1 MEIKLNLKQAGV
13 LAIAA
18 VAALSVQA
26 RGGKRLSEYVNPF
39 IGATTNTQMA
49 KAEHGLG
56 KTFPGVAT
64 PWGMTQVSPNTITGG
79 DNGSGYSYEHTTI
92 EGFALTQMSGIGW
105 YGDLGNYLVM
115 PTTGPLHTYRGEAER
130 PEEGYRSRYDKES
143 ETARAGYYAVRLT
156 DYDIRAELT
165 ATPHG
170 GVMRFTYPENE
181 CSRIQIDLARR
192 VGGTSVRQYV
202 ERVDD
207 YAIRGWM
214 RCTPDGGGW
223 GNGGGKADYTVYFY
237 TRFSKP
243 LECYGVWSAEFP
255 EGMGRKLENV
265 TSPEFAE
272 AVRRA
277 KVTERPDR
285 MEGDHLGFYT
295 EFPTREGE
303 QVLMRTAISFVSLE
317 GAEAN
322 FKAELRG
329 KDFERYCEKAAALWD
344 EALSKIK
351 ISGGTEDE
359 RTIFYTSLYHT
370 MIDPRDYR
378 DVTGEYVGGDRKVHK
393 TDAFKKRT
401 VFSGWDVF
409 RSQFPLQN
417 LINPEVV
424 NDMIN
429 SFVTL
434 ARKTVRACTN
444 VGSS

>member
-18 VAALSVQA
+18 MAALSVQA

-207 YAIRGWM
+207 YAIRGWIA
-214 RCTPDGGGW
+214 RPT
-223 GNGGGKADYTVYFY
+223 
-237 TRFSKP
+237 
-243 LECYGVWSAEFP
+243 
-255 EGMGRKLENV
+255 
-265 TSPEFAE
+265 E
-272 AVRRA
+272 AV
-277 KVTERPDR
+277 
-285 MEGDHLGFYT
+285 
-295 EFPTREGE
+295 
-303 QVLMRTAISFVSLE
+303 
-317 GAEAN
+317 GA
-322 FKAELRG
+322 
-329 KDFERYCEKAAALWD
+329 
-344 EALSKIK
+344 
-351 ISGGTEDE
+351 
-359 RTIFYTSLYHT
+359 
-370 MIDPRDYR
+370 
-378 DVTGEYVGGDRKVHK
+378 TGEGRPIIRSTFTPVSASRWSVTAYGRPSFLRVWGASWK
-393 TDAFKKRT
+393 T
-401 VFSGWDVF
+401 
-409 RSQFPLQN
+409 
-417 LINPEVV
+417 
-424 NDMIN
+424 
-429 SFVTL
+429 
-434 ARKTVRACTN
+434 
-444 VGSS
+444 

>member
-1 MEIKLNLKQAGV
+1 MSRVFVFCPTLKNIDFGANLFVFDENFGHGQVFLFVLLYTELYYLNIIRNIMEIKMNLKQAGV
-13 LAIAA
+13 LTIA
-18 VAALSVQA
+18 VVWSLGVQA

-92 EGFALTQMSGIGW
+92 EGFALTQMSGVGW

-207 YAIRGWM
+207 YTIRGWM
-214 RCTPDGGGW
+214 RW
-223 GNGGGKADYTVYFY
+223 
-237 TRFSKP
+237 
-243 LECYGVWSAEFP
+243 
-255 EGMGRKLENV
+255 NV
-265 TSPEFAE
+265 TAYG
-272 AVRRA
+272 
-277 KVTERPDR
+277 RPN
-285 MEGDHLGFYT
+285 
-295 EFPTREGE
+295 FPK
-303 QVLMRTAISFVSLE
+303 AW
-317 GAEAN
+317 GAS
-322 FKAELRG
+322 
-329 KDFERYCEKAAALWD
+329 W
-344 EALSKIK
+344 
-351 ISGGTEDE
+351 
-359 RTIFYTSLYHT
+359 
-370 MIDPRDYR
+370 
-378 DVTGEYVGGDRKVHK
+378 K
-393 TDAFKKRT
+393 T
-401 VFSGWDVF
+401 
-409 RSQFPLQN
+409 
-417 LINPEVV
+417 
-424 NDMIN
+424 
-429 SFVTL
+429 
-434 ARKTVRACTN
+434 
-444 VGSS
+444 